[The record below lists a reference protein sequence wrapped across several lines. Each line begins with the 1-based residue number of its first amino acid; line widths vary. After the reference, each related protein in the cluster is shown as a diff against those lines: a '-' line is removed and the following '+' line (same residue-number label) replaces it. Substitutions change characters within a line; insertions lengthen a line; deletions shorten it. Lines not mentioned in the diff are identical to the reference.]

1 MLQNLYS
8 WFAYIFD
15 TVENRRSE
23 EYPQLTQFWVRCL
36 FADRKQPGR
45 CSDILIGIV
54 EILVELFCGE
64 NELDDCNR
72 EINRLTPK
80 LSAHTFVN
88 AFTAL

>member
-1 MLQNLYS
+1 MLHNLYS
-8 WFAYIFD
+8 WFAYMFD
-15 TVENRRSE
+15 TVEKRRSE
-23 EYPQLTQFWVRCL
+23 EHRSSMICWSSINNWAVV
-36 FADRKQPGR
+36 
-45 CSDILIGIV
+45 V

-80 LSAHTFVN
+80 LSAHSFVN

>member
-1 MLQNLYS
+1 MLVSSTDAILGAVS
-8 WFAYIFD
+8 I
-15 TVENRRSE
+15 RGS
-23 EYPQLTQFWVRCL
+23 LTAAVVL
-36 FADRKQPGR
+36 LR
-45 CSDILIGIV
+45 CSGILIGIV
-54 EILVELFCGE
+54 EILVGLFCGE